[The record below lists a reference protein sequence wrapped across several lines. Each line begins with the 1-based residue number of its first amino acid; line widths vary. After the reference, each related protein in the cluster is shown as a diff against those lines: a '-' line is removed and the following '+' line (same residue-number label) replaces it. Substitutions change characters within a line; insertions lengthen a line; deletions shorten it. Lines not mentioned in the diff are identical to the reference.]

1 MVVSILTIAIILGL
15 GGLWLSRGFYSALI
29 NLVAVVLAGAIAFA
43 AWEPLAHAMLDK
55 TDDHSFLQGSAW
67 GLALGGTFAVATL
80 VLRLILDG
88 LLRSNVKMNQVVS
101 YIGGGVCG
109 AIAGLITAGIGVIA
123 IGFLRLDTGLW
134 KTGDDEESGYL
145 NVEYDSNGSMK
156 KGADLWVPADK
167 IVAALYGGLSRT
179 TLRSGEENLGTL
191 YPDLA
196 YVPTTL
202 RYTYGM
208 GKGRNTARTKDF
220 EVLGSYT
227 VGRGKSLDP
236 DQLLSD
242 FWTPTP
248 QRVSDFDG
256 GSPAKGSYLTGLVLR
271 FKSSSRELGGDSKIA
286 VGNAQVRLLARKDG
300 DPHQSVT
307 LFPVAAV
314 AQGEASKVALA
325 RFRFDAKQVF
335 IASVGGASDATFGM
349 EFVVPEGYAPTA
361 VFVKGAR
368 AMLGE
373 GATAKPLAE
382 FGFPA
387 ERDAAAQTL
396 TLFSKGGGGG
406 TGGTMDT
413 SKVVVVN
420 FDPQNWQG
428 MEGLRIST
436 SLPQMSNKMFFR
448 TINLTDEPDNK
459 ITDGDQ
465 MFLST
470 EIGTPPTERNLQVRD
485 FDSTPDTQ
493 MVQLEVSVGRKG
505 CWATHPTAALKDD
518 APAVLVD
525 TNGVRYEPLGY
536 IHKDAGN
543 GNVRIRFKPSDPIGA
558 IKNLPTVTRSRPQ
571 DTLTLLYRVSKGVK
585 LKYFGVGNTA
595 IIEWKPAVDVNG

>member
-1 MVVSILTIAIILGL
+1 MVVSIITIAIILGL

-43 AWEPLAHAMLDK
+43 AWEPLATAILDG

-67 GLALGGTFAVATL
+67 GIALGGTFAVAVL

-88 LLRSNVKMNQVVS
+88 LLRSNVKLNQVVS
-101 YIGGGVCG
+101 YVGGGLCG
-109 AIAGLITAGIGVIA
+109 ALAGLITAGIGVIA

-156 KGADLWVPADK
+156 RGADLWVPADK

-179 TLRSGEENLGTL
+179 TMRAEEENLGTL

-202 RYTYGM
+202 RYSYGM
-208 GKGRNTARTKDF
+208 GKGRNTGRTKDF
-220 EVLGSYT
+220 ELLGSYT
-227 VGRGKSLDP
+227 VGRGKNLDP
-236 DQLLSD
+236 DQLLTD
-242 FWTPTP
+242 LWTPTP
-248 QRVSDFDG
+248 QRVSDFEG
-256 GSPAKGSYLTGLVLR
+256 GTPAKGSYLEGVVVK

-314 AQGEASKVALA
+314 AQGEAAKVALA

-335 IASVGGASDATFGM
+335 IASVGGASDATFGL
-349 EFVVPEGYAPTA
+349 EFLVPEGYTPAA
-361 VFVKGAR
+361 LFVKGAR
-368 AMLGE
+368 VMMGE
-373 GATAKPLAE
+373 GPTAKPLAE

-396 TLFSKGGGGG
+396 TLFSKGGGT
-406 TGGTMDT
+406 TGGAMDMT
-413 SKVVVVN
+413 NAVVVN
-420 FDPQNWQG
+420 YDRQNGQG

-436 SLPQMSNKMFFR
+436 SLPQMSNKMYFR
-448 TINLTDEPDNK
+448 TMNLTDEPDNK
-459 ITDGDQ
+459 VTDGDQ
-465 MFLST
+465 TFLGT
-470 EIGTPPTERNLQVRD
+470 EWGNAPTERNLQVRD
-485 FDSTPDTQ
+485 FDSTLDTQ
-493 MVQLEVSVGRKG
+493 MVQVEVSIGKKT
-505 CWATHPTAALKDD
+505 CWATHPTAALQDS

-525 TNGVRYEPLGY
+525 TNGVRYEPIGY
-536 IHKDAGN
+536 IHKDASN
-543 GNVRIRFKPSDPIGA
+543 GNVHVRFKPSDPIGA

-571 DTLTLLYRVSKGVK
+571 DTLILLYRVSKGVR
-585 LKYFGVGNTA
+585 LKYFGVGTVA
-595 IIEWKPAVDVNG
+595 MIEWKPAVEVGP